1 MTVPEARVR
10 RTFVACAFA
19 LLAVSHARADER
31 WGVTEG
37 AAVVRDLGGEFD
49 SATGASLR
57 LSSQTVGTRSRAGA
71 ITRVDAAPF
80 RGGDVELQAQ
90 LTVVDGIGIG
100 TLWLRAD
107 GPGGSLAFL
116 NTTDRPVLPSQ
127 GAQWR
132 NLRLYVPRA
141 ATSLKLGVILVG
153 AGSIEVTALRIAR
166 KDSMQS
172 AVDARAVIE
181 SALSTIQTHA
191 LNAERLDW
199 ESERARGDNA
209 V

>member
-1 MTVPEARVR
+1 
-10 RTFVACAFA
+10 
-19 LLAVSHARADER
+19 
-31 WGVTEG
+31 
-37 AAVVRDLGGEFD
+37 
-49 SATGASLR
+49 
-57 LSSQTVGTRSRAGA
+57 
-71 ITRVDAAPF
+71 
-80 RGGDVELQAQ
+80 
-90 LTVVDGIGIG
+90 
-100 TLWLRAD
+100 
-107 GPGGSLAFL
+107 
-116 NTTDRPVLPSQ
+116 
-127 GAQWR
+127 
-132 NLRLYVPRA
+132 
-141 ATSLKLGVILVG
+141 VILVG